1 MNKNRILIAFILIG
15 ILASVI
21 LSFNRITIESNKKSI
36 DITLDLNEI
45 KKLSEQSDEDLSWWF
60 KKFKEWG
67 VGSVTLNEETFES
80 MAEEGKPIVVGMV
93 ENLIKDMYWKERYP
107 QELVSYLEK
116 DGMDKHDVI
125 AITNS
130 ESLYNFIEE
139 GLKNRY
145 DEDKYKIFN
154 SESEYIF
161 LLDGTEKDALYARR
175 TTLIDNNN
183 KPYSAKMELSGSK
196 LFRLGLGYDEEK
208 IQTIK
213 ESGLE
218 IILRPFDYNPSWTG
232 ERYVKT
238 SLDEYRNFN
247 IKPRYMFF
255 AGEQVLGY
263 PNNLDILVD
272 FMKENNTIVG
282 LIESGEQ
289 RGHIKQTGLDD
300 LTRVL
305 DYNAVRVFSMDPYIQ
320 ERYKFYNYNGAEE
333 IENTLYRAVT
343 ERNIGL
349 IYFRPFKSDSYTYVT
364 DEKEYEETFNS
375 LRSRIA
381 EHGMI
386 LGEASVMESNVVNPI
401 FKILIGLG
409 ILGAGIL
416 LVESIFKINRKIKML
431 AIILG
436 LIFGISFTLIAPFT
450 SVKIFAILAAIVF
463 PSLSMVYLC
472 KTLKSYYFKDNIKGI
487 INQSIMIGIKT
498 LLIMVLISSIGA
510 LFVASLLSSTE
521 YLLEMDIFKGVKVVQ
536 LAPIALYV
544 IIFMAYFGYK
554 QEKPNDN
561 TKFDI
566 LDLKDVLLDNIKVI
580 YLLIAILMAGAG
592 YIYLARTGHE
602 TNIQPS
608 SLEMIGRNMLEMKL
622 LARPRTKEFLFAFP
636 AILIAI
642 YMGINRTKIGMFI
655 VGFVVIIGQTSIVNT
670 FSHLR
675 TPIYLSLVRTIYGVA
690 FGIVIG
696 IIYVILLDIGVKLTK
711 TLGGELFDE

>member
-80 MAEEGKPIVVGMV
+80 MVEEGKPIVVGMV

-107 QELVSYLEK
+107 QELISYLEK

-139 GLKNRY
+139 GLRNRY
-145 DEDKYKIFN
+145 DEDKYKIFS

-183 KPYSAKMELSGSK
+183 KPYSAKLELSGSK

-238 SLDEYRNFN
+238 SLDEYKNLN

-320 ERYKFYNYNGAEE
+320 ERYKFYNYDGAEE

-364 DEKEYEETFNS
+364 DEKEYEDTFNS

-436 LIFGISFTLIAPFT
+436 VIFGISFTLIAPFT

-472 KTLKSYYFKDNIKGI
+472 KVLKSYYFKDNTKGI
-487 INQSIMIGIKT
+487 INQSIIIGIKT

-521 YLLEMDIFKGVKVVQ
+521 YLLEMDIFKGVKVAQ

-554 QEKPNDN
+554 REKPNDN
-561 TKFDI
+561 TKFDL

-608 SLEMIGRNMLEMKL
+608 NLEMIGRNILEMKL

-655 VGFVVIIGQTSIVNT
+655 VGFIVIIGQTSIVNT